1 MVFAAQLGRLAAGWT
16 CGDQANQCF
25 SITRR
30 GQSPTGCRHLKSLD
44 AAMWWVSRR
53 SLYKMSECNGACVEP
68 WRREASGEA
77 MSCCT
82 FSSSLA
88 IWSVP
93 LRERCG
99 GGGCKSCGRPPSP
112 PFSFFVMVPGRT
124 CGGGAGRGRR
134 GAEGL
139 ICILLPF
146 AAGSV

>member
-1 MVFAAQLGRLAAGWT
+1 MRGSGQPRLQHKPKGPKSHGLLHGHLNHLMLR
-16 CGDQANQCF
+16 CGGFHTEAF
-25 SITRR
+25 IK
-30 GQSPTGCRHLKSLD
+30 CRNVK
-44 AAMWWVSRR
+44 
-53 SLYKMSECNGACVEP
+53 GACVES

-77 MSCCT
+77 MGCCT

-93 LRERCG
+93 LRERRE
-99 GGGCKSCGRPPSP
+99 GGCKGCGHPPPSPPSP

-124 CGGGAGRGRR
+124 CGGGGGGAGRGRR

-146 AAGSV
+146 AADSI